1 MKYSS
6 SFYYD
11 LEFGEIS
18 EKWVKELFDGGYK
31 VEVKSDRIAN
41 KTVNIYIE
49 VYHKGNLSGI
59 STTISDYWIYRL
71 SNNDTAIIVSTKRLK
86 ELVKLFHKGKFTKG
100 GDNNTS
106 LGVLVPI
113 KEIL

>member
-11 LEFGEIS
+11 LEFAETS
-18 EKWVKELFDGGYK
+18 EDWVKELFSDGFK
-31 VEVKSDRIAN
+31 IEVKSDRMAH
-41 KTVNIYIE
+41 KTGNIYIE
-49 VYHKGNLSGI
+49 VYSRGKESGI
-59 STTISDYWIYRL
+59 STTIAHYWIYRI
-71 SNNDTAIIVSTKRLK
+71 NTNDTAILISTKRLK

-106 LGVLVPI
+106 LGVLIPI

>member
-41 KTVNIYIE
+41 KTGNIYIE

-86 ELVKLFHKGKFTKG
+86 ELVKLFYKGKFTKG